1 MTTVS
6 LFQGPD
12 SPDGIVDA
20 IDAAARAAAA
30 AGARILVCPE
40 MSATGYNIGHLIV
53 ERAEPA
59 DGPIA
64 AAMADIARANDTA
77 IVYGYPEL
85 ADGAVYNSVRVIDRD
100 GTALLNYRKTHL
112 FGDLDR
118 DHFTPG
124 DTLVAQFDLDGI
136 RCGVLVCYDVEFP
149 EAVRA
154 HADSGTEWLI
164 VPTGL
169 MTPYDLVATQV
180 VPARAYESQMFV
192 TYVNRCGVE
201 NGLEYVGLTC
211 AIAPDGTELA
221 RAGRGEQL
229 LTFDLDPA
237 VVASSRGV
245 NTHLDDR
252 RPDLY
257 EQERTR

>member
-1 MTTVS
+1 VITVS
-6 LFQGPD
+6 LFQGPE

-20 IDAAARAAAA
+20 IAAAAREAVAR
-30 AGARILVCPE
+30 GARILVCPE

-59 DGPIA
+59 DGPIS
-64 AAMADIARANDTA
+64 AAMSEIARENSIAV
-77 IVYGYPEL
+77 VYGYPEA
-85 ADGAVYNSVRVIDRD
+85 ADGRVYNSAAVIDRD
-100 GTALLNYRKTHL
+100 GSTVLNYRKTHL

-124 DTLVAQFDLDGI
+124 HTLVSQFDLDGT

-154 HADSGTEWLI
+154 HADSGTQWLI

-192 TYVNRCGVE
+192 SYVNRCGVE

-211 AIAPDGTELA
+211 TIAPDGTELA

-229 LTFDLDPA
+229 VTFDLDPA
-237 VVASSRGV
+237 DVVRSRGV

-257 EQERTR
+257 EQENLR